1 MKKLIGFCTVA
12 LSLFL
17 LTSCFG
23 SKMMTANGGE
33 VTGTGGK
40 AYVEPTQYGKVSV

>member
-1 MKKLIGFCTVA
+1 MKKLIGLCTIAV
-12 LSLFL
+12 LL

-40 AYVEPTQYGKVSV
+40 AFVEPTPYGMVLV